1 MELVSVAP
9 LLTSVTGNVRKV
21 QSRQGTLRSSLEQAT
36 RFLTGSACGLLQ
48 DSLVFYGTL
57 CLKMREPSLNE
68 TDAPPRRRSL
78 TLATPQKSF
87 LCISDF
93 ARAGFF
99 LLKGKQN
106 FFVVFCS
113 ERAGGGAFRTSLGRL
128 GIPPPNPLLPSRP
141 RTRGQVFCLRG
152 G

>member
-1 MELVSVAP
+1 
-9 LLTSVTGNVRKV
+9 
-21 QSRQGTLRSSLEQAT
+21 
-36 RFLTGSACGLLQ
+36 
-48 DSLVFYGTL
+48 
-57 CLKMREPSLNE
+57 MREPSLNE

-99 LLKGKQN
+99 LLKGKQI

-152 G
+152 GYNLYIMEDFGKHDHHHHDQDRAGHWTAPHLLQKMTVPRVAY